1 MSKVLD
7 ATCVGGIVKVGALPV
22 PGTTILSEGI
32 GASSGLLIL
41 DEDKKTYIAKTSP
54 DLDST
59 LSNVID
65 SLDTLSEALN
75 KIATTLT
82 SIGANM
88 TGPTTAPPGTL
99 AADVAEIVI
108 KATALDTIKV
118 QLETL
123 QEELK

>member
-32 GASSGLLIL
+32 AASQGLLIL
-41 DEDKKTYIAKTSP
+41 DGDKKTYIAKTSP

-59 LSNVID
+59 LSKVID
-65 SLDTLSEALN
+65 SLDTLSSALN
-75 KIATTLT
+75 QIATTLT

-88 TGPTTAPPGTL
+88 TGPTTAPPGSL
-99 AADVAEIVI
+99 ATDVAQII
-108 KATALDTIKV
+108 LKATALDTVKAE
-118 QLETL
+118 LETL
-123 QEELK
+123 QEALK